1 VEILATALDSKHLPG
16 HSRPR
21 VSLLMSLDPIPRP
34 EMPNLGVESIRQV
47 TSPIAV
53 QR

>member
-1 VEILATALDSKHLPG
+1 VEVLPPALDSKHLPG

-34 EMPNLGVESIRQV
+34 EMPNLSVESIRQV

>member
-16 HSRPR
+16 DSRPR

-34 EMPNLGVESIRQV
+34 EMPNLGLESIRQV